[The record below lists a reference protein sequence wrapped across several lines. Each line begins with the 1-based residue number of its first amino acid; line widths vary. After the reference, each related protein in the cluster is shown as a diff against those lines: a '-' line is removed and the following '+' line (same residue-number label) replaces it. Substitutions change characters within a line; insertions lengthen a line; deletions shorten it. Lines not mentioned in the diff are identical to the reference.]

1 MTLCKGVKLNGGLH
15 YTLFGISGTKYH
27 SIEPRAAINFRLCD
41 KASLKVSYTEMSQF
55 MHQLSATYLNLPTD
69 YWVPSTARITPMKA
83 RQYAAG
89 VYTRLPYNIRWSVEG
104 FYKTMDNL
112 IEYDGNSG
120 MLNPMADRW
129 EEEVRTGKGKAYGME
144 TDIRYSNGKTSV
156 DASYTLS

>member
-1 MTLCKGVKLNGGLH
+1 MPQNYYSKYDNSSQDELTEKVDSWYKSNEFTLYAEDEMTLCKSVKLNGGLH

-83 RQYAAG
+83 RQYAVG
-89 VYTRLPYNIRWSVEG
+89 VYTQLPYNIRWSGEG
-104 FYKTMDNL
+104 F
-112 IEYDGNSG
+112 
-120 MLNPMADRW
+120 
-129 EEEVRTGKGKAYGME
+129 
-144 TDIRYSNGKTSV
+144 
-156 DASYTLS
+156 

>member
-1 MTLCKGVKLNGGLH
+1 M
-15 YTLFGISGTKYH
+15 
-27 SIEPRAAINFRLCD
+27 
-41 KASLKVSYTEMSQF
+41 
-55 MHQLSATYLNLPTD
+55 NLPTD

-83 RQYAAG
+83 RQYAVG
-89 VYTRLPYNIRWSVEG
+89 VYTQLPYNIRWSVEG

-156 DASYTLS
+156 PIHFRGARDFSLTSILHGIRISLTTGIGFLSISGISLMKELTYTPHGIIIVGIA